1 MKLVENVGE
10 LVDRAGKLA
19 RVLHELRHAAERD
32 EKQRAGGCRAALGKH
47 IQHSAENHYQG
58 NRQVVDKVDRRPE
71 RGAVVF
77 GVVIRVH
84 RLAVALGEAFAD
96 LVLTAVGADGRAA
109 GQHLLRVAVELAEL
123 LGTHMEQGPHAF
135 GAEPREENRGR
146 HRDGEHGNQRPG
158 NLPHEDQRADDGVDA
173 RHHLHQVLRKR
184 RVDGVDVVGNAA
196 DDVAGGVRVE
206 IADRQR
212 GELFKK
218 LLPHRVDDALAE
230 PDHQDGKQIGQD
242 GRSGVA
248 DQHPADVFPNRVEV
262 DAAFG
267 RDGVDGVA
275 RILRTHQ

>member
-1 MKLVENVGE
+1 
-10 LVDRAGKLA
+10 
-19 RVLHELRHAAERD
+19 
-32 EKQRAGGCRAALGKH
+32 
-47 IQHSAENHYQG
+47 
-58 NRQVVDKVDRRPE
+58 
-71 RGAVVF
+71 
-77 GVVIRVH
+77 
-84 RLAVALGEAFAD
+84 
-96 LVLTAVGADGRAA
+96 
-109 GQHLLRVAVELAEL
+109 
-123 LGTHMEQGPHAF
+123 MEQGPHAF

-158 NLPHEDQRADDGVDA
+158 NLPHKDQRADDGVDA

-184 RVDGVDVVGNAA
+184 RVDGVDVIGNAA
-196 DDVAGGVRVE
+196 DDVAGGVCVE

-230 PDHQDGKQIGQD
+230 PDHQDGQQIGQD

-262 DAAFG
+262 NAAFG

-275 RILRTHQ
+275 RILRTHQRELVGGERQQNGQQKQRPVLQNVAAEPEHKPLPRPAIELFYGSRRRGSVGAYVARRSALIQREHLPSANR